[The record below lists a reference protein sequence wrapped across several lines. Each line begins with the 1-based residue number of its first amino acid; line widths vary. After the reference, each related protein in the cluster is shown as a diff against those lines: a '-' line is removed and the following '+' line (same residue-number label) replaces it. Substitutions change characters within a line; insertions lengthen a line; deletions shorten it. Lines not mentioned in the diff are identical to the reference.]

1 LDYENKVEFDYGSID
16 EAFPACDPGVE
27 PFGSRVMVQIRTPKK
42 ATKGGII
49 LLDDARETEGW
60 NTQTAKVIAVGPLAF
75 RNRNTMEFWPEG
87 AWVQPGDFVRVPKYG
102 GDRWT
107 VKIDGADDALIV
119 IFDDLNIVG
128 KITGDPTKVKAFL

>member
-1 LDYENKVEFDYGSID
+1 
-16 EAFPACDPGVE
+16 
-27 PFGSRVMVQIRTPKK
+27 MVQIRTPKK

-60 NTQTAKVIAVGPLAF
+60 NTQTAKVVAVGPLAF
-75 RNRNTMEFWPEG
+75 RNRNTMELWPEG
-87 AWVQPGDFVRVPKYG
+87 TWCAPGDFVRVPKYG

-107 VKIDGADDALIV
+107 VKVEGGDDALIV